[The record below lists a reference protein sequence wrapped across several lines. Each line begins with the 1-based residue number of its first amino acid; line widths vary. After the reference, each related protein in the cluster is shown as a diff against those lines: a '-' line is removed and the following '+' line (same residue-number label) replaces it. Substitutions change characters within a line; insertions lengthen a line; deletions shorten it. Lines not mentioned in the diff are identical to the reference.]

1 MVTREGGL
9 THGLTALPSLLERLH
24 ADDSHIAVGRQR
36 DALQGFA
43 AEGNDI
49 PKDRVA
55 FFDAASRRRV
65 VVRLV
70 CNDPYIGVEASH
82 VCGICKPVDD
92 IEVVGRS

>member
-1 MVTREGGL
+1 VVTRERGL
-9 THGLTALPSLLERLH
+9 SHGVTALPSLLERLH
-24 ADDSHIAVGRQR
+24 ADDPYIAIKGQR
-36 DALQGFA
+36 DALQGLA

-55 FFDAASRRRV
+55 FVDAASRRRV

-92 IEVVGRS
+92 IEVVGRR